1 MKNVKVC
8 IVDYGLGN
16 HASVMQCIRGLGFR
30 VRTSAEYSV
39 LDEAD
44 ILILPGVGAF
54 PSAMEALHK
63 QGLVNYLKKKAREH
77 HPIIGICL
85 GMQLLASFSPEIRY
99 TEGLDLIPGEI
110 VALTE
115 QKWHIG
121 WNTLECVDSSSL
133 FQASDGELFYFNHSF
148 QYRGLNEYQIC
159 LSHDSNS
166 LVSAIQRGNVIGVQF
181 HPEKSQKAGRVLLNN
196 LILGLVHD

>member
-8 IVDYGLGN
+8 IVDYGLSN
-16 HASVMQCIRGLGFR
+16 HTSVTQCIRDLGFS
-30 VRTSAEYSV
+30 VRTSAESSI

-54 PSAMEALHK
+54 PAAMEALHQ
-63 QGLVNYLKKKAREH
+63 QGLVNFLKKKARENR
-77 HPIIGICL
+77 PIIGICL
-85 GMQLLASFSPEIRY
+85 GMQLFASCSQEVRY

-110 VALTE
+110 VGLTD

-121 WNTLECVDSSSL
+121 WNTLECVVSSSL
-133 FQASDGELFYFNHSF
+133 LQASDGESFYFNHSF
-148 QYRGLNEYQIC
+148 QYRGPNEYQIC
-159 LSHDSNS
+159 LSRDSNS
-166 LVSAIQRGNVIGVQF
+166 LVSGIQRGNVIGFQF

-196 LILGLVHD
+196 LILGLVHA